1 MSIVTNIT
9 LDSLNKTASIH
20 VVGANGTAFFSFG
33 NDEFFLAERLQALV
47 PGDVVARIVIDFL
60 RWFLLVMEEIG
71 FDDFGTQS
79 AATVES
85 ARIVGTGIA
94 FERKVG
100 GGTIFEGAY
109 NTNTE
114 ILTLEPREEFTLN
127 SADFAA
133 FLMFLT
139 NMAKKVG
146 VPETNLSS
154 LMLLETRIRSFI
166 PFPVI

>member
-9 LDSLNKTASIH
+9 LNSLDKTAGIY

-33 NDEFFLAERLQALV
+33 NDEFFLAERVEALV
-47 PGDVVARIVIDFL
+47 PGAMVSKVVIDFL

-71 FDDFGTQS
+71 FEDFGTQS
-79 AATVES
+79 SATVES
-85 ARIVGTGIA
+85 ARIIGTGIA

-100 GGTIFEGAY
+100 GETIFEGAY

-114 ILTLEPREEFTLN
+114 ILTLEPRGEFTLN

-133 FLMFLT
+133 YLMFNA

-146 VPETNLSS
+146 VPETDLST

>member
-9 LDSLNKTASIH
+9 LNSLDKTANIH

-33 NDEFFLAERLQALV
+33 NDEFFLAERLEALV
-47 PGDVVARIVIDFL
+47 PGNMVAKIVTDFL
-60 RWFLLVMEEIG
+60 RWFLLVLEEIG

-79 AATVES
+79 SATVES
-85 ARIVGTGIA
+85 ARIIGSGIA

-100 GGTIFEGAY
+100 AGAVFEGMY
-109 NTNTE
+109 DTNTE
-114 ILTLEPREEFTLN
+114 ILTLEPRAEFTLN
-127 SADFAA
+127 TADFAA

-146 VPETNLSS
+146 VPETELSTI
-154 LMLLETRIRSFI
+154 MLLETRIRSFI

>member
-1 MSIVTNIT
+1 MSIVTNIALNS
-9 LDSLNKTASIH
+9 LDKTASIH

-33 NDEFFLAERLQALV
+33 NDEFFLAARLTALV
-47 PGDVVARIVIDFL
+47 PGDMVAKIVTDFL

-79 AATVES
+79 SATVES
-85 ARIVGTGIA
+85 SRIIGSGIA
-94 FERKVG
+94 FERKVN

-109 NTNTE
+109 STSTE
-114 ILTLEPREEFTLN
+114 ILTLEPRAAFTLN
-127 SADFAA
+127 AADFAA

-146 VPETNLSS
+146 VPDSELSTI
-154 LMLLETRIRSFI
+154 MLLETRIRSFI

>member
-1 MSIVTNIT
+1 MSIVTNIALNS
-9 LDSLNKTASIH
+9 LDKTASIH
-20 VVGANGTAFFSFG
+20 VVGANGTAFFSFA
-33 NDEFFLAERLQALV
+33 NDEFFLAERLEALV
-47 PGDVVARIVIDFL
+47 PGDLVAGIVIDFL

-79 AATVES
+79 SATVES
-85 ARIVGTGIA
+85 ARIVGAGIA
-94 FERKVG
+94 FERKVN

-109 NTNTE
+109 NVNTE
-114 ILTLEPREEFTLN
+114 ILTLEPRGEFTLN

-146 VPETNLSS
+146 VPETQLSTI
-154 LMLLETRIRSFI
+154 MLLETRIRSFI